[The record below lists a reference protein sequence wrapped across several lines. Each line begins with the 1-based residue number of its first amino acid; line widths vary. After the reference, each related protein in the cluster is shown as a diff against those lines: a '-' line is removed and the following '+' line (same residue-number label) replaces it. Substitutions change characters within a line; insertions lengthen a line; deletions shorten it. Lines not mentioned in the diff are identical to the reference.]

1 MGMTFNR
8 QLPEPQIIK
17 ELYPVS
23 EEIKNIKS
31 ARDEE
36 IKKVFTGRDLNS
48 GLFRFVRDPNR
59 HNNTTQTC
67 RHGNC
72 NRTHQFKNIVHQLSS

>member
-1 MGMTFNR
+1 MGMTFSR

-36 IKKVFTGRDLNS
+36 IKKVFTGESDSCL
-48 GLFRFVRDPNR
+48 
-59 HNNTTQTC
+59 
-67 RHGNC
+67 
-72 NRTHQFKNIVHQLSS
+72 